1 KAGKLY
7 EGKETIF
14 FDKTQIAASL
24 AICLILPLLPKE
36 RPKGIPLWKPQTYE
50 IIKILSFLDLFART
64 KLTDL
69 SLKVIQS
76 LN

>member
-1 KAGKLY
+1 MIIIYFPKTLGGVSFEKAGKLY

-36 RPKGIPLWKPQTYE
+36 RPKGTPLWNPQIY
-50 IIKILSFLDLFART
+50 IFVLDSYFFY
-64 KLTDL
+64 
-69 SLKVIQS
+69 
-76 LN
+76 